1 LSLFFLL
8 VIPEGICFCQCF
20 VSTFS
25 AVHPPQTSSRPKAA
39 LAAAVKRSLYFA
51 FAVAVVFAIV
61 SEVDLGLAQAID
73 KAQKKGL

>member
-1 LSLFFLL
+1 LSSPKGSAFANA
-8 VIPEGICFCQCF
+8 F

-51 FAVAVVFAIV
+51 FAVAVAVVLAIA
-61 SEVDLGLAQAID
+61 SEVDLGFSPGNQ
-73 KAQKKGL
+73 QGTKKGL